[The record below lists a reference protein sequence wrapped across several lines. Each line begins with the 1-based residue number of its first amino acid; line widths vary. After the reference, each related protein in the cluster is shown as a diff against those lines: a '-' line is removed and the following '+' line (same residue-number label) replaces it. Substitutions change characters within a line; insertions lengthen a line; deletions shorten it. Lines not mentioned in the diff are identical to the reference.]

1 MAEPTPPAHAVPDTA
16 RRSTFTISELAREF
30 GVTTRAI
37 RFDENQGLLQPRR
50 EGQRRI
56 YSRRDRT
63 RLKLTLRGRRIGM
76 TLAEIQEVFTLYDS
90 SANGE
95 TRQLERYLRILEQK
109 RESLLRQRQDI
120 DDALRELEDS
130 AAHCRAALAQK
141 APATS
146 GEAAE

>member
-1 MAEPTPPAHAVPDTA
+1 MSGRSEPDRQRETA
-16 RRSTFTISELAREF
+16 DKGRIYTISELAKEF

-37 RFDENQGLLQPRR
+37 RFYENQGLLAPRR

-76 TLAEIQEVFTLYDS
+76 TLAEIQEVFDLYDS

-95 TRQLERYLRILEQK
+95 TRQLERYLRILEEK
-109 RESLLRQRQDI
+109 REALLCQRQDL
-120 DDALRELEDS
+120 DDALHELEES
-130 AAHCRAALAQK
+130 AQSCRTLLAQK
-141 APATS
+141 QTAPD
-146 GEAAE
+146 EAAE